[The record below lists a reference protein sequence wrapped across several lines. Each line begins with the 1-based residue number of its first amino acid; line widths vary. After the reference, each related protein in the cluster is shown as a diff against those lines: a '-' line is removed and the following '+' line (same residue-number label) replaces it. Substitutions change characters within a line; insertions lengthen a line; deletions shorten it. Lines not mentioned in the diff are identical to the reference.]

1 MMRNGLFLLAALVLP
16 CAAWSA
22 THEVTIEGMKF
33 EPAVVTVRPG
43 DTVVWRNKDVVPHTA
58 TANGVFDSKE
68 IAAGKRWSWSA
79 RKPGRHAYVCTYHP
93 GMQGTVVVQ

>member
-1 MMRNGLFLLAALVLP
+1 MRAGLILLGVLALP
-16 CAAWSA
+16 CGALAA

-58 TANGVFDSKE
+58 TASGTFDSKE
-68 IAAGKRWSWSA
+68 IAAGKRWSWIA

>member
-1 MMRNGLFLLAALVLP
+1 MRARLILLGALALP
-16 CAAWSA
+16 CGTWAA

-43 DTVVWRNKDVVPHTA
+43 DTVVWRNNDVVPHTA

-68 IAAGKRWSWSA
+68 IAAGKRWSWTA
-79 RKPGRHAYVCTYHP
+79 RKAGRHAYVCTYHP